1 MAVYW
6 VIHMQNCTINFQAV
20 SVAVAPRSV
29 SPRTVQYFCH
39 LCLHCSESSKVCL
52 VPTPG
57 AVHSSGTNT
66 PLFFKAGAGSWHLL
80 RLPNQ
85 RRLFIPESR
94 LDVRLHPASSFRC
107 CALPRRAGL
116 GAAEP
121 RPSPAPRLAPP
132 RPPPPPLPAPL
143 ALPAPRA
150 PAPSAAFPEQLV
162 AAGGRAC
169 GRACPCQAEWAAPG
183 PRRQRPKV
191 GLPRR
196 RRRRLGRQ
204 LLLRSRGCGGGWG
217 AVTAGPPRTPHDSRP
232 PAQLLS
238 LHSALLRRTPALSS
252 RGTERPFVRA
262 LTARSWASP
271 SPAHPA
277 RGSPAPDPGGRQ
289 HPPAASEPWPDPPLP
304 PPGPL

>member
-94 LDVRLHPASSFRC
+94 LDVRLHPATSFRC
-107 CALPRRAGL
+107 CVLPRRAGL

-121 RPSPAPRLAPP
+121 RPSPARDS
-132 RPPPPPLPAPL
+132 RPPPPSSSSPGSSRPPH
-143 ALPAPRA
+143 PKGSRSVCCIPG
-150 PAPSAAFPEQLV
+150 
-162 AAGGRAC
+162 AAGGC
-169 GRACPCQAEWAAPG
+169 GRPG
-183 PRRQRPKV
+183 
-191 GLPRR
+191 
-196 RRRRLGRQ
+196 
-204 LLLRSRGCGGGWG
+204 
-217 AVTAGPPRTPHDSRP
+217 
-232 PAQLLS
+232 
-238 LHSALLRRTPALSS
+238 
-252 RGTERPFVRA
+252 VRA
-262 LTARSWASP
+262 SL
-271 SPAHPA
+271 
-277 RGSPAPDPGGRQ
+277 
-289 HPPAASEPWPDPPLP
+289 PLP
-304 PPGPL
+304 G

>member
-85 RRLFIPESR
+85 RRLFIPESC
-94 LDVRLHPASSFRC
+94 LNVRLHPASSFGC

-132 RPPPPPLPAPL
+132 RPPPPPPLPALL
-143 ALPAPRA
+143 ALPTPRA
-150 PAPSAAFPEQLV
+150 PAPFAAFPEQLV
-162 AAGGRAC
+162 AAGGR
-169 GRACPCQAEWAAPG
+169 PG
-183 PRRQRPKV
+183 
-191 GLPRR
+191 
-196 RRRRLGRQ
+196 
-204 LLLRSRGCGGGWG
+204 
-217 AVTAGPPRTPHDSRP
+217 
-232 PAQLLS
+232 
-238 LHSALLRRTPALSS
+238 
-252 RGTERPFVRA
+252 VRA
-262 LTARSWASP
+262 SL
-271 SPAHPA
+271 
-277 RGSPAPDPGGRQ
+277 
-289 HPPAASEPWPDPPLP
+289 PLP
-304 PPGPL
+304 G

>member
-57 AVHSSGTNT
+57 AVHSSGTST

-85 RRLFIPESR
+85 RRLFIPESC
-94 LDVRLHPASSFRC
+94 LNVRLHPASSFGC

-121 RPSPAPRLAPP
+121 RPSPTPRLAPP
-132 RPPPPPLPAPL
+132 RPPPPPPLPAPL
-143 ALPAPRA
+143 ALPTPRA
-150 PAPSAAFPEQLV
+150 PAPFAAFPEQLV

-169 GRACPCQAEWAAPG
+169 GRACPCQAEWAVLG

-196 RRRRLGRQ
+196 RCHRPGQ
-204 LLLRSRGCGGGWG
+204 QLLRSRGCRGGGAG
-217 AVTAGPPRTPHDSRP
+217 GGTAGSPRRP
-232 PAQLLS
+232 PAAAHLPNS
-238 LHSALLRRTPALSS
+238 CLRAP
-252 RGTERPFVRA
+252 
-262 LTARSWASP
+262 P
-271 SPAHPA
+271 SFAGCPHF
-277 RGSPAPDPGGRQ
+277 
-289 HPPAASEPWPDPPLP
+289 PPAGQS
-304 PPGPL
+304 GPLYGL